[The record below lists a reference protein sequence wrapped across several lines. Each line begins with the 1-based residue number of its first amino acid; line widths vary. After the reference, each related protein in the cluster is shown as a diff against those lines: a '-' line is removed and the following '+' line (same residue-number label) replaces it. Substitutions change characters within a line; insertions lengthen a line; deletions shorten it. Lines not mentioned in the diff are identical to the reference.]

1 MNVNSLIGRFLRLQV
16 FCLATVTLFALVWS
30 GFAFIDEI
38 HYAAGH
44 CDLEKV
50 TPLLKDNPEL
60 ISRRDAF
67 GYTPLHD
74 AALEGH
80 KDMVELLLAKG
91 ADVNAK
97 DKDGNTP
104 LHEAAYT
111 NDRGFVEL
119 LLAEGA
125 EVNAKNSSGSTPLR
139 WALFGP
145 RQGPLRIDT
154 DTVEL
159 LRQHG
164 GHE

>member
-1 MNVNSLIGRFLRLQV
+1 
-16 FCLATVTLFALVWS
+16 
-30 GFAFIDEI
+30 
-38 HYAAGH
+38 
-44 CDLEKV
+44 
-50 TPLLKDNPEL
+50 
-60 ISRRDAF
+60 
-67 GYTPLHD
+67 
-74 AALEGH
+74 
-80 KDMVELLLAKG
+80 MVELLLAKG